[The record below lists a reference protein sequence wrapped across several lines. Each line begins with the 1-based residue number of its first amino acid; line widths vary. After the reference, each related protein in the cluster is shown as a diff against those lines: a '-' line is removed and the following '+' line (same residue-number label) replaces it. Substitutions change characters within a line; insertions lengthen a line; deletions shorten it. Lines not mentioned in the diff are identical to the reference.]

1 MTIARISID
10 NCCGDAA
17 SGKDSAAIMM
27 IIDAR
32 NLKVTPLIVVL

>member
-10 NCCGDAA
+10 NCSGDAA

-32 NLKVTPLIVVL
+32 NLKVAPPTTVL